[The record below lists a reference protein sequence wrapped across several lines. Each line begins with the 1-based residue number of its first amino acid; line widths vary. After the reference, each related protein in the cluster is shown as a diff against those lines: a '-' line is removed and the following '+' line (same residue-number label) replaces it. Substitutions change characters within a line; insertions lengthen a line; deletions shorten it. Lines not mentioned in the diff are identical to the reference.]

1 MRVLLVSANTEQINM
16 PVSPLGLACV
26 AAFIQEKGHDVKVV
40 NLMMQKDTRIVIKE
54 AITVFN
60 PQVIGISVRNIDD
73 QKLGSAHLLLDP
85 VKEVVADCRDFSDV
99 PIVLGGAGYSIFPQS
114 TLEYLGADMGIQG
127 EGEISF
133 SKLLEHLENNEEPS
147 GVPGLYLPNKGL
159 QKETEYSKN
168 LNKFPMPLPGI
179 HMVSHSD
186 PRDSEIW
193 IPFQTRRGCPLNC
206 SYCSTATIEG
216 RIIRKHEPEHVIDAL
231 SRYVD
236 SGFKRF
242 FFVDN
247 IFNLPPSYAK
257 KLCDKLT
264 SSGLNITWKCI
275 LYPWKVD
282 EELVEKMARAGCQ
295 EVSLGFESG
304 SKKILQKMNKKYTPE
319 QVRQISALLKK
330 YGINQLGFLLLGG
343 PGETKKTI
351 LESLSFAD
359 SLNLEAMKVTKGIR
373 IYPYTDLAKTS
384 IKEGLIKNEGELLF
398 PTFYTAKGLEDWLEQ
413 TIDEWMETR
422 PNWIL

>member
-1 MRVLLVSANTEQINM
+1 M
-16 PVSPLGLACV
+16 
-26 AAFIQEKGHDVKVV
+26 
-40 NLMMQKDTRIVIKE
+40 
-54 AITVFN
+54 
-60 PQVIGISVRNIDD
+60 
-73 QKLGSAHLLLDP
+73 GSAYLLLDP
-85 VKEVVADCRDFSDV
+85 VKEVVADCSDFSDV

-127 EGEISF
+127 EGEMSF
-133 SKLLEHLENNEEPS
+133 SKLLEYLENNEEPS
-147 GVPGLYLPNKGL
+147 GIPGLYLPIKGL

-168 LNKFPMPLPGI
+168 LDKFPMPLPGI

-186 PRDSEIW
+186 PRDSEVW

-216 RIIRKHEPEHVIDAL
+216 RIIRKHEPEQVIDAL

-319 QVRQISALLKK
+319 QVRQISTLLKK
-330 YGINQLGFLLLGG
+330 FGINQLGFLLLGG
-343 PGETKKTI
+343 PGQTKKTV

-373 IYPYTDLAKTS
+373 IYPYTDLAKTAV
-384 IKEGLIKNEGELLF
+384 KEGLIKYEGDLLF

-413 TIDEWMETR
+413 TIGEWMETR